1 MVQHHIRVQNP
12 RYTRWKVKGFLKNEK
27 KIEKNK
33 IKKSCFLRYR
43 KNRKLYVFLHF
54 FQNAIIIVK
63 CVKSIMT
70 YRTIS
75 CFLTEKKS

>member
-33 IKKSCFLRYR
+33 IKKV
-43 KNRKLYVFLHF
+43 VFF
-54 FQNAIIIVK
+54 
-63 CVKSIMT
+63 
-70 YRTIS
+70 TIS
-75 CFLTEKKS
+75 